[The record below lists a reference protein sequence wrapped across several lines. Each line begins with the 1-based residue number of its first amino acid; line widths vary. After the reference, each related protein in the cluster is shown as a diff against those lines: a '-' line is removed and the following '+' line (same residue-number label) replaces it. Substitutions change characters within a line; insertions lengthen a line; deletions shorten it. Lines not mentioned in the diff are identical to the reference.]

1 MAGLRAGQTLETAL
15 KSSRL
20 LRPSRWPLEQALA
33 KAAGGRG
40 VFLHLPAHRRG
51 TGRPPSAVA
60 LPWPWDL
67 PELPEI
73 GGPLERD
80 GAVAQSQQHLA
91 QCLGVERSWYGVNG
105 ASGLLQACLLAAAQR
120 PGQLLLP
127 RNLHR
132 SLLHGCALAGVSPAL
147 YSPPIDPL
155 TGLWQP
161 LPPEQLEELLQKAG
175 PVSLLVLVS
184 PTYQGLA
191 SDLPAL
197 VAIAH
202 RHGAA
207 VLVDEAHGGHF
218 GFDSSLPVSAL
229 AAGADLVVHSVH
241 KSLGGLG
248 QSAALHSQGSAFEP
262 AALEQALSWLQT
274 SSPSSVLM
282 LSAEQAYRHHC
293 SDAGSRQLRKRLQ
306 QARALQE
313 QLIAAGIPFLRNDDP
328 LRLLLHTGAWGCS
341 GAEADAWLLERGV
354 IAECPELLSLTF
366 CLGLGPTRGL
376 GQQLRQ
382 ALQQLQQAKG
392 AAPLPPLQPPPFPLI
407 SLLVL
412 SPKQAWSQPSEAVPL
427 GQASGR
433 IAAELI
439 CPYPPGI
446 PMVLPGEQLEVER
459 LAWLQQQQR
468 LWAGQIPD
476 TVRVLV

>member
-1 MAGLRAGQTLETAL
+1 M
-15 KSSRL
+15 
-20 LRPSRWPLEQALA
+20 
-33 KAAGGRG
+33 
-40 VFLHLPAHRRG
+40 
-51 TGRPPSAVA
+51 
-60 LPWPWDL
+60 
-67 PELPEI
+67 
-73 GGPLERD
+73 
-80 GAVAQSQQHLA
+80 
-91 QCLGVERSWYGVNG
+91 
-105 ASGLLQACLLAAAQR
+105 
-120 PGQLLLP
+120 P

-132 SLLHGCALAGVSPAL
+132 SLLHGCALAGVSPSL

-161 LPPEQLEELLQKAG
+161 LPPEQLELLLQQAG

-262 AALEQALSWLQT
+262 AALEQALGWLQT
-274 SSPSSVLM
+274 SSPSAVLM

-293 SDAGSRQLRKRLQ
+293 SAKGSRQLRKRLQ
-306 QARALQE
+306 QARALRE
-313 QLIAAGIPFLRNDDP
+313 QLSAAGIPLLMNDDP

-341 GAEADAWLLERGV
+341 GAETDAWLLERGV

-407 SLLVL
+407 SPLPL
-412 SPKQAWSQPSEAVPL
+412 SPKQAWAQPSEAVPL

-433 IAAELI
+433 IAAELL

-446 PMVLPGEQLEVER
+446 PVVLPGEQLEAE
-459 LAWLQQQQR
+459 LLEWLQQQRR